1 VSWSI
6 RAATVDDIPD
16 LVRLRRVMFEAMGHS
31 DADALDRMCAASAA
45 YFARDLPTDAF
56 RAWVAVSSGTD
67 SVSAGDE
74 TGSGETGTCRWRAI
88 RPGEPGESGPVASI
102 GLVVHDVPPSPGR
115 TAGREAYIMNL
126 VTLPTH
132 RRRGIAGALLHHVLD
147 VVRAEG
153 IPVAS
158 LHATGAGRGIYAR
171 AGFAL
176 DPDLP
181 ELRLS
186 L

>member
-1 VSWSI
+1 MSWSI

-31 DADALDRMCAASAA
+31 DVDALDRMCAASAA
-45 YFARDLPTDAF
+45 YFERDLPTDAF
-56 RAWVAVSSGTD
+56 RAWVAVSSGLVVD
-67 SVSAGDE
+67 EAGGGA
-74 TGSGETGTCRWRAI
+74 GSGQGGICGGDA
-88 RPGEPGESGPVASI
+88 VASI

-126 VTLPTH
+126 TTLPAY
-132 RRRGIAGALLHHVLD
+132 RRRGIAGALLQHVLD

-153 IPVAS
+153 IPIAS